1 MERPGMVSNRDI
13 IGSYDQLK
21 PGDAIEAFHRSVLVH
36 RGPITDIAPDQNC
49 DGSWTR

>member
-1 MERPGMVSNRDI
+1 MVSNRDI